1 MKEPEIELREGP
13 SVEEVNAKE
22 IDTYSLCKVDDIQES
37 YEYGKLYLVG
47 SKGNFWLTVFH
58 CPCGC
63 GELLQL
69 LLLDDATPHWTA
81 ELIDENHVDL
91 SPSIW
96 KIHGC
101 KSHFFVKN
109 NRVIWASEPNG
120 NPIKEED
127 NMGTCENRSK
137 AIIDIVFCVDCTNAG
152 AVAVCVGQQII
163 RFIESL
169 DSKVGTVVADWRA
182 RVVGYGDLEI
192 GETVQNSNEFV
203 CDVASFKSQY
213 SYLEKYA
220 GGDEP
225 ESTLDAI
232 CYAATQ
238 SDWRDNCKKFVF
250 VLTDATTHDI
260 HSSTR
265 NTCDI
270 CNVDDL
276 KWLLV
281 EKDIRLFLWG
291 PNDPY
296 YSSFKGV
303 PKSEIVIL
311 KDANGRLFNGEI
323 DLTEYLDEVLLKHD

>member
-1 MKEPEIELREGP
+1 MAGIRL
-13 SVEEVNAKE
+13 
-22 IDTYSLCKVDDIQES
+22 
-37 YEYGKLYLVG
+37 KLG
-47 SKGNFWLTVFH
+47 
-58 CPCGC
+58 
-63 GELLQL
+63 
-69 LLLDDATPHWTA
+69 
-81 ELIDENHVDL
+81 I
-91 SPSIW
+91 
-96 KIHGC
+96 
-101 KSHFFVKN
+101 
-109 NRVIWASEPNG
+109 
-120 NPIKEED
+120 IK
-127 NMGTCENRSK
+127 TK

-152 AVAVCVGQQII
+152 AVAVCMEQQII

-169 DSKVGTVVADWRA
+169 DSKEGAVVADWRA

-213 SYLEKYA
+213 SNLEKYA

-281 EKDIRLFLWG
+281 DKNISLFLWG
-291 PNDPY
+291 PKDPVY
-296 YSSFKGV
+296 ESFKAL
-303 PKSEIVIL
+303 PKSEIIL
-311 KDANGRLFNGEI
+311 LDDANGALYSGKI
-323 DLTEYLDEVLLKHD
+323 DLTEYLDKVLLVHRDPFAESI